1 MNRER
6 AAKIVQLTT
15 DFINNHILHSESKI
29 KLVNMVLDLYIVDD
43 PVTNSP
49 ATVKVWFF
57 ASIYCQRCFE
67 MTFSIVANKVVEIN
81 PFAEFAGGGLFSW
94 VDDKL
99 VTSLLTSDVITN
111 ISLTL
116 KTKSREVLFGRK
128 PFEFRF
134 VEAERK
140 FQVDTISADWRP
152 FVYPK

>member
-1 MNRER
+1 
-6 AAKIVQLTT
+6 
-15 DFINNHILHSESKI
+15 
-29 KLVNMVLDLYIVDD
+29 
-43 PVTNSP
+43 
-49 ATVKVWFF
+49 
-57 ASIYCQRCFE
+57 
-67 MTFSIVANKVVEIN
+67 VVEIN

-99 VTSLLTSDVITN
+99 VTSFLPPDVLIGLTFGV
-111 ISLTL
+111 

-128 PFEFRF
+128 SFEFRF